1 MKRIEWVDFAK
12 GIGIVLVVLG
22 HTGPFGHGYPGSWI
36 GSFHM
41 PLFFFLAGLCF
52 DETRYASLWQYAK
65 RKAMAL
71 LYPYVTLSLLM
82 IGLSVFLCWDSTS
95 LASVSSL
102 WSRFIGWR
110 RGPIPTVSPMGF
122 LFELLALE
130 LVYAVIAAVA
140 KKRVP
145 RLVVS
150 LVLVGI
156 GCWASTIVRPY
167 EGLDGVFFFAL
178 VTLAYY
184 GTAHFLKDA
193 LRDGSILWM
202 KSVTVAVFVLHAAL
216 VAVSFQEV
224 PVYRALAITPVWAYV
239 PISAL
244 GIFGTIMVS
253 KWICGLSRMDRVIR
267 FVSWLGKN
275 TLLIFVLHPY
285 LGMCRATWAKSLGGG
300 VLVGAGTVAVE
311 FGILA
316 LLTWALS
323 TKLSWIV
330 KVGTR
335 RGK

>member
-22 HTGPFGHGYPGSWI
+22 HTGPFGHGFPGSWI

-82 IGLSVFLCWDSTS
+82 IGLSVFLCWDSAS

-102 WSRFIGWR
+102 WSRFVGWR

-122 LFELLALE
+122 LFELLTLE
-130 LVYAVIAAVA
+130 LVYAVIADVV
-140 KKRVP
+140 KNRVR
-145 RLVVS
+145 RLVVC
-150 LVLVGI
+150 LVLAGVG
-156 GCWASTIVRPY
+156 GWASTIVHPY
-167 EGLDGVFFFAL
+167 EGLDGTFFFSL

-184 GTAHFLKDA
+184 GTAHFLREA
-193 LRDGSILWM
+193 LRDGSIPCV
-202 KSVTVAVFVLHAAL
+202 KTVMPAVVVLHAAL
-216 VAVSFQEV
+216 VAVYFREV
-224 PVYRALAITPVWAYV
+224 PVYRALAITPAWAYA
-239 PISAL
+239 PISVL

-253 KWICGLSRMDRVIR
+253 KWICGLPRMDRAIR

-285 LGMCRATWAKSLGGG
+285 LGMCRATWVKSFGGG
-300 VLVGAGTVAVE
+300 ALVGVGTVIAE

-316 LLTWALS
+316 ALTWALA
-323 TKLSWIV
+323 TKFSWIV
-330 KVGTR
+330 KAKTR
-335 RGK
+335 RAK